1 MRPVLPLDFG
11 SSVGRAE
18 VVLRLA
24 DSVSLHRESGQKLA
38 VYPESGWWL
47 QRAGDF
53 TLCLDFGGVGL
64 HGQGGHAHNDD
75 FSFCLEWLGR
85 PVVTDPG
92 TFLYTSDPKA
102 RNRFRSTSFHNTVA
116 IDGKEQRELSSDVFR
131 LPGPDHAFRAMPLP
145 YQACDFVRTLE
156 DQLLHRRIISS
167 NDRTVVI
174 RDELD
179 GSGTHELRWHFHLH
193 PSVQPRIIPRGFAL
207 AVPGA
212 GTLKL
217 ETSLASPVLELERT
231 EYSPGY
237 GRSEPTFAC
246 NASGKFALPLGAE
259 WSISPE

>member
-1 MRPVLPLDFG
+1 VLPLDFG
-11 SSVGRAE
+11 SSLGRAQ

-24 DSVSLHRESGQKLA
+24 DSLGLDQDPAQNRA

-75 FSFCLEWLGR
+75 FSFCLEWLAR
-85 PVVTDPG
+85 PVIVDPG
-92 TFLYTSDPKA
+92 TFVYTSDPKA

-116 IDGKEQRELSSDVFR
+116 VDGKEQRELSSDVFR
-131 LPGPDHAFRAMPLP
+131 LPGPDQAFRATPLP
-145 YQACDFVRTLE
+145 DQAWAFTRKLGNGLSHSRV
-156 DQLLHRRIISS
+156 ISS
-167 NDRTVVI
+167 GDRRFVI
-174 RDELD
+174 RDELE

-193 PSVQPRIIPRGFAL
+193 PSVQPRVIPRGFAL

-217 ETSLASPVLELERT
+217 ETSLPSPVFELERS

-246 NASGKFALPLGAE
+246 NASGKFALPLSAE
-259 WSISPE
+259 WSLRPE